1 MRRGGAS
8 VTIPRR
14 RAMSWLTGAAPSA
27 TTAPGAGRRA
37 SAVVVVL
44 LAVALPAAGCSR
56 GREPAPAPAS
66 HRLDGTY
73 IVHGVFPQRNF
84 GGPCSG
90 AGAGYPD
97 IRAGTPVRVR
107 DDATKTVLATA
118 TLKGGT
124 LRKGK
129 LRGRDDDCVYFF
141 TLSVPERDAYRI
153 EVGRRPGRV
162 LFTRAD
168 LEKTSWKADLTI
180 GAYTMFGGI

>member
-1 MRRGGAS
+1 MRPGVS
-8 VTIPRR
+8 MTIPRR
-14 RAMSWLTGAAPSA
+14 RAMSWRKGAAPA
-27 TTAPGAGRRA
+27 APTPPGAGRRA
-37 SAVVVVL
+37 SAVVVL
-44 LAVALPAAGCSR
+44 LAVALLAAGCSR
-56 GREPAPAPAS
+56 GREPSPAPAS

-84 GGPCSG
+84 GGPCTG

-118 TLKGGT
+118 TLEGGT

-129 LRGRDDDCVYFF
+129 LRGRDDDCVYSF

-168 LEKTSWKADLTI
+168 LEKSSWKADLTI